1 MSSQEVAMSIAEA
14 CEATHLTVEPELR
27 AGERFVASDNIF
39 AFRTRPVNLG
49 RWSIIDISVNL
60 PRDPIAVLVQVKFPP
75 NTDLSVSDNF
85 ATLVS
90 IATRSLIRVNVW
102 RVDANADPSID
113 YAFSVMI
120 TT

>member
-1 MSSQEVAMSIAEA
+1 MLAENIEKPA
-14 CEATHLTVEPELR
+14 LR
-27 AGERFVASDNIF
+27 KLDYDDIIRFVHQDNIF
-39 AFRTRPVNLG
+39 AFRTPPVNLA
-49 RWSIIDISVNL
+49 RWTIIDIPVGL
-60 PRDPIAVLVQVKFPP
+60 PRDPVAVFVQTKFPP

-102 RVDANADPSID
+102 RVDRGDDPSIN

-120 TT
+120 TTG